1 MKRIL
6 SLVAGIALY
15 ASTVVAQGS
24 LLQFNE
30 NITDMFSDNE
40 SIMCLQSNESMSFS
54 LPYTAA
60 AKHVEFKYHGIYCV
74 TDVMMAYDVTEK
86 VFLKGLNISGG
97 WQWRRQSGFGIGVSY
112 LSDAEGVFSQMPIY
126 AELRSHYL
134 RNQVTPYTSLTAGY
148 TLPMGRQN
156 GNKEMSPADIE
167 LTSQNRYVEFRYIF
181 RNFGHVDY
189 TALMTLNE
197 VDESNNMKLE
207 YKYNTNAYSTT
218 GYGLVVEGTNT
229 TETDKIKE
237 KEVTMYYKGKP
248 GDIMCNLTSTAMNLT
263 YLGLSKNDFDYTI
276 CPECSTRCS
285 SNDQLEDFL
294 DCVRKTKKM
303 DSRLGYSTWRKL
315 AELFGVSMTTKYSDP
330 QKFNALNNQSFINE
344 INGYLSSGKSIQMS
358 VWPGCKGHIVRLVA
372 ISTEGIVVDDPYG
385 DVIRTKTCGKKT
397 PRQTGFM
404 HRQSCNSGGYNKNTN
419 SQSSIVGKH
428 NLWKWDEIK
437 DVTCKGIFIFD
448 K

>member
-15 ASTVVAQGS
+15 ASTVVAQVS

-156 GNKEMSPADIE
+156 GNKEMK
-167 LTSQNRYVEFRYIF
+167 R
-181 RNFGHVDY
+181 
-189 TALMTLNE
+189 E
-197 VDESNNMKLE
+197 V
-207 YKYNTNAYSTT
+207 
-218 GYGLVVEGTNT
+218 
-229 TETDKIKE
+229 IKGG
-237 KEVTMYYKGKP
+237 VMV
-248 GDIMCNLTSTAMNLT
+248 
-263 YLGLSKNDFDYTI
+263 GLSIGARYAFNRNIAINAFVGYQLQ
-276 CPECSTRCS
+276 SLRVQRLAN
-285 SNDQLEDFL
+285 SNLINTDPN
-294 DCVRKTKKM
+294 
-303 DSRLGYSTWRKL
+303 YSKI
-315 AELFGVSMTTKYSDP
+315 EESIIQNFIKFGFGVN
-330 QKFNALNNQSFINE
+330 F
-344 INGYLSSGKSIQMS
+344 
-358 VWPGCKGHIVRLVA
+358 
-372 ISTEGIVVDDPYG
+372 
-385 DVIRTKTCGKKT
+385 
-397 PRQTGFM
+397 
-404 HRQSCNSGGYNKNTN
+404 
-419 SQSSIVGKH
+419 
-428 NLWKWDEIK
+428 
-437 DVTCKGIFIFD
+437 
-448 K
+448 